1 MGLRIQLKAPLE
13 LDHDLHRRHLT
24 TWQLLWHYRLYDRLI
39 RYHMIDHISHKSH
52 TYQHPSPNPPS
63 WTFWISFSFQKAF
76 GFQCQLPEKSSV
88 PSLASVKRSS
98 VYEKLFYQAASFLH
112 SLQNGRSV
120 KLDHN
125 LFRNQSFMSAKI
137 HRDVNRRLRQR
148 KSCLQRFTV
157 ICLQS
162 RLARLFLVITQSLG
176 FKNMQI
182 GLTFIDG
189 WLMFKDRVN
198 ANHFAMEVS
207 L

>member
-1 MGLRIQLKAPLE
+1 
-13 LDHDLHRRHLT
+13 
-24 TWQLLWHYRLYDRLI
+24 
-39 RYHMIDHISHKSH
+39 MIDHISHKSH
-52 TYQHPSPNPPS
+52 TYQHPSPNPPMDVLNQFFFS
-63 WTFWISFSFQKAF
+63 KSIWIPVSAF
-76 GFQCQLPEKSSV
+76 LKKSSV

-98 VYEKLFYQAASFLH
+98 VYEELFYQAASFLH

-157 ICLQS
+157 ICLRS

-182 GLTFIDG
+182 GLLSMVD
-189 WLMFKDRVN
+189 
-198 ANHFAMEVS
+198 S
-207 L
+207 C

>member
-13 LDHDLHRRHLT
+13 LDHDLHRGHLT
-24 TWQLLWHYRLYDRLI
+24 TWQLLWHLTIWSFNQIPHDRSYI
-39 RYHMIDHISHKSH
+39 TQITYISTSFAKSS
-52 TYQHPSPNPPS
+52 QLDVLNQFFFSKS
-63 WTFWISFSFQKAF
+63 IWIPVPAF
-76 GFQCQLPEKSSV
+76 LKKSSV

-98 VYEKLFYQAASFLH
+98 VYEELFYQAASFLH

-157 ICLQS
+157 ICLRS